1 MDERMLVLRS
11 QEPESRRQE
20 AAESWVNALRWGRL
34 SNGTYGTH
42 GTYGTYGGT
51 FHESYKSLSASDP
64 PLRVSRT
71 AESFLL
77 APGFWLLM
85 LDVTTRLRYAR

>member
-20 AAESWVNALRWGRL
+20 ARSHGLNAVRWGRL
-34 SNGTYGTH
+34 SNGTH
-42 GTYGTYGGT
+42 GTYGGT